1 MDSKSWEAYNHN
13 ISSDKNLLCQRIP
26 NTLQDWPHCQHKRKK
41 PTSKQ
46 WPEVQSL
53 KDHCKETR
61 KLAVLL
67 VWLCECTIKM
77 SPVPVCMAVT
87 RVKWLWHGIIITPL
101 HQRMLSV
108 LGPLLQKLGNN
119 FIHFEQDYS
128 PSSSVDHHSLNLAI
142 KYEGGELQYQ
152 TAIADRSINPLPINI
167 YEVWD
172 AWQGE

>member
-1 MDSKSWEAYNHN
+1 MTTYCVKGS
-13 ISSDKNLLCQRIP
+13 RILYKTDR
-26 NTLQDWPHCQHKRKK
+26 NCQHKHKK
-41 PTSKQ
+41 PTSKTMASSTKSKRSSQ
-46 WPEVQSL
+46 RDKKTGCPTSLTLRVHNQNVSSFSLHGSHPSEVALTQ
-53 KDHCKETR
+53 
-61 KLAVLL
+61 
-67 VWLCECTIKM
+67 
-77 SPVPVCMAVT
+77 
-87 RVKWLWHGIIITPL
+87 IIIIPL

-167 YEVWD
+167 YEV
-172 AWQGE
+172 

>member
-1 MDSKSWEAYNHN
+1 VSKDPGYFTRPIETANTSTR
-13 ISSDKNLLCQRIP
+13 NLL
-26 NTLQDWPHCQHKRKK
+26 L
-41 PTSKQ
+41 KQ
-46 WPEVQSL
+46 WPEVQRSSQRDKKTGCPTSL
-53 KDHCKETR
+53 T
-61 KLAVLL
+61 L
-67 VWLCECTIKM
+67 
-77 SPVPVCMAVT
+77 
-87 RVKWLWHGIIITPL
+87 RVHNQNVSSFSLHGSHPSEVALTQIIIIPL

-167 YEVWD
+167 YEV
-172 AWQGE
+172 